1 LLAAGTGSVFA
12 VLALNDKSAS
22 QDDCVHDACNADGL
36 DKRNAARA
44 NGNRATVA
52 FIAAGALAAGAVVL
66 YVTGG
71 PSEVASSEHARL
83 QLVPVVGPGSA
94 GVLASGRL

>member
-1 LLAAGTGSVFA
+1 
-12 VLALNDKSAS
+12 
-22 QDDCVHDACNADGL
+22 
-36 DKRNAARA
+36 
-44 NGNRATVA
+44 VA

>member
-1 LLAAGTGSVFA
+1 MFA

-22 QDDCVHDACNADGL
+22 QDDCDHDACNQDGL

-52 FIAAGALAAGAVVL
+52 FIAAGALAAAGVVL

-71 PSEVASSEHARL
+71 HGDVDSTEHARV
-83 QLVPVVGPGSA
+83 QVVPVIGPGGA